1 MTAAPS
7 PQEQL
12 HQTRAKLDQACR
24 RSHQSP
30 EPDCPRR
37 SSLPDT
43 PETASPARDLSPQR
57 SASSDPPAAVP
68 ESLLRESHK
77 ALRFHTARVRSRHR
91 STSSQ
96 CLLYPQKRTLLE
108 RVGISA
114 L

>member
-43 PETASPARDLSPQR
+43 PETASPARDLSPRR

-77 ALRFHTARVRSRHR
+77 ALRFHTARVISGHCAATSR
-91 STSSQ
+91 
-96 CLLYPQKRTLLE
+96 CPLYPRKRTLISTA
-108 RVGISA
+108 VMSA